1 MPRSVACAVVREEP
15 PQVFVAEDIE
25 TLNWVLALKLI
36 ARMPWREVPEALLEP
51 LRTALLDEQW
61 GDAVSLWMRV
71 RPGEVDVY
79 PSFDFHTLD
88 DVAFA
93 AHELQFSPLFQ
104 D

>member
-1 MPRSVACAVVREEP
+1 VVREDP

-36 ARMPWREVPEALLEP
+36 ARMRGREVPEAVLEP
-51 LRTALLDEQW
+51 LRTALLEEQW

-79 PSFDFHTLD
+79 PSYDFHTPE
-88 DVAFA
+88 DVALA
-93 AHELQFSPLFQ
+93 AQELQFSPLFQ

>member
-1 MPRSVACAVVREEP
+1 MPRSVACAVVREDP

-36 ARMPWREVPEALLEP
+36 ARLPGREVPEAVLEP
-51 LRTALLDEQW
+51 LRAALLDEQW
-61 GDAVSLWMRV
+61 GEAVSLWMRV

-79 PSFDFHTLD
+79 PSHDFHTVD
-88 DVAFA
+88 DVALA
-93 AHELQFSPLFQ
+93 AQELQFSPLFQ

>member
-1 MPRSVACAVVREEP
+1 MPRSVACAVVREDP

-36 ARMPWREVPEALLEP
+36 ARMPGREVPETMLEP
-51 LRTALLDEQW
+51 LRIALLDEQW

-79 PSFDFHTLD
+79 PSYDFHTPQ
-88 DVAFA
+88 DVALA
-93 AHELQFSPLFQ
+93 AQELQFSPLFE